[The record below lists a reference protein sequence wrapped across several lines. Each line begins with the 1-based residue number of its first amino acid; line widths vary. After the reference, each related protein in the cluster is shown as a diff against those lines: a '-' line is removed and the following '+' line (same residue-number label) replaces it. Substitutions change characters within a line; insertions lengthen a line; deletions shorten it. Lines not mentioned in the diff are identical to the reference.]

1 MKVGALRESVETRA
15 VRVPRH
21 EIVVIPLTVRA
32 HNESGHRVTAQLV
45 NVVSVLTEAQ
55 EEDGAC
61 SLDQQAPGESVD
73 VANANNNDRHHNN
86 NNNNKVVNMS
96 WWEETSQ
103 SE

>member
-1 MKVGALRESVETRA
+1 MKEAGALRESVEARA
-15 VRVPRH
+15 VPVPCH
-21 EIVVIPLTVRA
+21 EIVVILLTVRA
-32 HNESGHRVTAQLV
+32 HNESGHRVIAQLA

-61 SLDQQAPGESVD
+61 SLDQQVPGESVD
-73 VANANNNDRHHNN
+73 VVNANNDDRHH